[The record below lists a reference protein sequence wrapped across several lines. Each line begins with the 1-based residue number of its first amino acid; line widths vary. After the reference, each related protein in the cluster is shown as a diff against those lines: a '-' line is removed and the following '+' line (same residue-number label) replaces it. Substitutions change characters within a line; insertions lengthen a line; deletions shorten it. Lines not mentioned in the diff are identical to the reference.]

1 MGVLIFAYRKLSLKR
16 QINQDNFRL
25 TLLGIDKTQV
35 TRQIGDLQ
43 QAIAQKQ
50 DMAQQFM
57 GSISNIFYSGA
68 QMQMAG
74 VNQNSQVAE
83 QNLRAAMEDARK
95 RGVTDVEKDPN
106 VIAAKQTYDVT
117 KNASVAAQ
125 GNSMAMFNAFQTQ
138 MMGMNQQVNSIF
150 AAKEK
155 GSLQGLKA
163 KENRIDT
170 EIASLQSVLAQESA
184 DLKATEEAEK
194 EEAKNSAP
202 KFGL

>member
-25 TLLGIDKTQV
+25 MMLGIDKTQV

-57 GSISNIFYSGA
+57 GGISNIFYSGA
-68 QMQMAG
+68 QLQMG
-74 VNQNSQVAE
+74 IVNQNAQGAE
-83 QNLRAAMEDARK
+83 NALREALKKANND
-95 RGVTDVEKDPN
+95 EKNPD
-106 VIAAKQTYDVT
+106 VIAAKNNYEAAKQ
-117 KNASVAAQ
+117 ASVTAQ

-138 MMGMNQQVNSIF
+138 MMGMNQQINSVF

-155 GSLQGLKA
+155 GALQGLKT

-170 EIASLQSVLAQESA
+170 EMASLQSVLAQESA

>member
-25 TLLGIDKTQV
+25 MMLGIDKTAV

-57 GSISNIFYSGA
+57 GNISNIFYSGA
-68 QMQMAG
+68 QLQMQG
-74 VNQNSQVAE
+74 VNIYAQNAE
-83 QNLRAAMEDARK
+83 KALAEAQKKAN
-95 RGVTDVEKDPN
+95 GVETDEVKKAKENFD
-106 VIAAKQTYDVT
+106 AAKR
-117 KNASVAAQ
+117 ASVAAQ
-125 GNSMAMFNAFQTQ
+125 GASMQEFNVFQNQ
-138 MMGMNQQVNSIF
+138 MMGLNQQVNSIF

-155 GSLQGLKA
+155 GALQGLKT

-170 EIASLQSVLAQESA
+170 EMASLQSVLAQESA

>member
-25 TLLGIDKTQV
+25 MMLGIDKTQV

-57 GSISNIFYSGA
+57 GGISNIFYSGA
-68 QMQMAG
+68 QLQMG
-74 VNQNSQVAE
+74 IVNQNAQGAE
-83 QNLRAAMEDARK
+83 NALREALKNAT
-95 RGVTDVEKDPN
+95 GTDKEKDPN
-106 VIAAKQTYDVT
+106 VIKAKEAYEAAKQ
-117 KNASVAAQ
+117 ASVTAQ

-138 MMGMNQQVNSIF
+138 MMGMNQQINSVF

-155 GSLQGLKA
+155 GALQGLKT

-170 EIASLQSVLAQESA
+170 EMASLQSVVAQESA
-184 DLKATEEAEK
+184 DLKAVDDAEK